1 MPARTIA
8 TMINGRQQIMVAP
21 ASRETAL
28 APRSGAPA
36 EMRTLPLPRL
46 SLADLPPANTTRWV
60 TRRKAAVVAA
70 VREGVL
76 TLEDACKRYHLSVEE
91 FNSWQRLV
99 ERHGLAGLRATRV
112 QDYRAG
118 EGEQRV

>member
-1 MPARTIA
+1 MATPTIA
-8 TMINGRQQIMVAP
+8 AMINGRQIMVAP
-21 ASRETAL
+21 PARDAGLSATGA
-28 APRSGAPA
+28 APTDL
-36 EMRTLPLPRL
+36 RTLPLPRL

-99 ERHGLAGLRATRV
+99 ERHGLAGLRATRI
-112 QDYRAG
+112 QDYRSG
-118 EGEQRV
+118 EGQHRV

>member
-1 MPARTIA
+1 MATPTIA
-8 TMINGRQQIMVAP
+8 AMINGRQIMVAP
-21 ASRETAL
+21 PARDAAL
-28 APRSGAPA
+28 SPKGAAPSDL
-36 EMRTLPLPRL
+36 RTLPLPRL

-99 ERHGLAGLRATRV
+99 ERHGLAGLRATRI
-112 QDYRAG
+112 QDYRSG
-118 EGEQRV
+118 EGQHRV